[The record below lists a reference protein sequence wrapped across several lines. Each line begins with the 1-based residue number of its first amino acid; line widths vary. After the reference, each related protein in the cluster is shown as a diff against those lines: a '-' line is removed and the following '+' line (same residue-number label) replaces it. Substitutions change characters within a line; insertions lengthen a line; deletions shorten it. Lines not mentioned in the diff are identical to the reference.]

1 MRIWIRIKQLKLMRI
16 RIRIRIPGQKFRILP
31 HPNPQHWLQKVKS
44 LIVPFFAQLPVLRAQ
59 TTITLAAGFGCA
71 VDAVELRAQSSSLGF
86 TRAEII

>member
-1 MRIWIRIKQLKLMRI
+1 MIRNLYADLDTDQAAQINAD
-16 RIRIRIPGQKFRILP
+16 PDTY
-31 HPNPQHWLQKVKS
+31 PNPQHWLQKVKS

-59 TTITLAAGFGCA
+59 TAITLAAGFGCA